1 MLRRPPRSTRT
12 DTLFPYTALFRSVF
26 AVCGNRGMR
35 CDVRF
40 MAATNR
46 DVSPE
51 SDGPLRDDL
60 FYRLCVGYVHV
71 PPLRGRPGQI
81 RKLVNVFVA
90 EQNHCQ
96 CRQVVGFDARAL
108 ELLLEYEI
116 GRAHVCTPVTNA
128 HLV

>member
-1 MLRRPPRSTRT
+1 
-12 DTLFPYTALFRSVF
+12 
-26 AVCGNRGMR
+26 MR

-71 PPLRGRPGQI
+71 PPLRGRHGQI

-108 ELLLEYEI
+108 ELLLEYDWPGNIRELHNVVEATFVNAD
-116 GRAHVCTPVTNA
+116 GRSEEHTSELQP
-128 HLV
+128 LM